1 LNSAEIASDHVPV
14 MVERIVELLSP
25 AVSGNSALMIDAT
38 LGAGGHASVFLK
50 LFPNLTLVGVDR
62 DPSAAVLATT
72 NLTSQLGEGV
82 NGRFKVVTVAY
93 DEIESA
99 FAELGINEV
108 DAVLFDLGVSSMQL
122 DQADRGFSYS
132 KSAPLDMRMDA
143 TKGITAADI
152 LNKSDVREL
161 IRILKVYGEERF
173 ATRIANEIVKARSKT
188 PFSTTD
194 QLVEL
199 LYEVIPAPARR
210 TGGHPAKRTFQALR
224 IAVND
229 ELQILERAI
238 PAAIRLLR
246 VGGRIAVLSYHSLE
260 DRIVKQALKAA
271 IGEQVPA
278 YLPVAQPPARLKLLT
293 KGAERPDAN
302 EIEINPRAASAKLRA
317 AELLIKDAA

>member
-1 LNSAEIASDHVPV
+1 
-14 MVERIVELLSP
+14 MVDRIVELLSP
-25 AVSGNSALMIDAT
+25 AITGPSALMVDAT
-38 LGAGGHASVFLK
+38 LGAGGHAGVFLK
-50 LFPNLTLVGVDR
+50 SFPKLTLIGLDR
-62 DPSAAVLATT
+62 DPSAVVLATE
-72 NLTSQLGEGV
+72 NLKNNVSSEV
-82 NGRFKVVTVAY
+82 VSRFKVVTTEY
-93 DEIESA
+93 DQIETA
-99 FAELGINEV
+99 IKNLGISEV

-122 DQADRGFSYS
+122 DQSERGFSYS
-132 KSAPLDMRMDA
+132 KPAPLDMRMNLSS
-143 TKGITAADI
+143 GVTAAEI
-152 LNKSDVREL
+152 LNNSDVREL
-161 IRILKVYGEERF
+161 IRILRVYGEERF

-238 PAAIRLLR
+238 PAAIKLLR

-271 IGEQVPA
+271 MGEQPPS
-278 YLPVAQPPARLKLLT
+278 YLPIPQLPEKLCLLT
-293 KGAERPDAN
+293 KGVERPSAQ
-302 EIEINPRAASAKLRA
+302 EIVQNPRAASAKLRA
-317 AELLIKDAA
+317 AELLIKEAA